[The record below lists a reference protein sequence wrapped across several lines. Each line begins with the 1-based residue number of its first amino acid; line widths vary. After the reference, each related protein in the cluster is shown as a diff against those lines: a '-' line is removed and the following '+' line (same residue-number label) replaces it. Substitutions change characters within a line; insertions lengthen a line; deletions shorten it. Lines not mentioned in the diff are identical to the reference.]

1 MAEADESYVHISD
14 DDGNLSEVKESTAS
28 KTETT
33 EDDKPKIDEAAEPIV
48 QTSVV
53 QESPATEPEKL
64 DENSQNEDQLTVDDS
79 ESAKNAVAESTEGSQ
94 RLEGSTANEK
104 SPEDQF
110 SGTANVVRFIQ
121 SFFRR
126 PDVGRA
132 RSQSQQS
139 VESEP
144 QVSSVDGKLESSI
157 AEEDDTSE
165 PKEGAV
171 SEDVKGS
178 EDVKEEQSSQQP
190 TEEETPRAIREPIND
205 FEENPETDV
214 MVGKVDEIE
223 QPVEETENKSLEEQK
238 QKTIDDVVPP
248 DAPLSE
254 QKGDNEVPEMVID
267 TVVALPVNDEESEK
281 TTEVEVSQLHDEK
294 SPTEDQNEENEQ
306 SAVLEE
312 TPESSEEAGKD
323 TVEPKADVDELTEV
337 DGAIEETNLDEKS
350 ESEAP
355 EMTEQTLLP
364 MEVVVDDDLLKES
377 SDPEKESAG
386 QLVEIEVEQPD
397 EASETEGPEL
407 EQIVET
413 EEEHLDQILETETQK
428 IVEQD
433 PEPSPLESTGD
444 EQLDQI
450 DDSNEE
456 KVDQISFEINNMEL
470 PEMVEATKVVDEKDE
485 TDLAPEK
492 ESFPD
497 ESESNET
504 TEKNEEGVDEK
515 ITDAPIEDNQAD
527 VNEEL
532 DHALETEVSQ
542 PEQNDKTPDEI
553 ETSEPTEPNPVS
565 VEITAGATESDE
577 MLESGAESEKESIG
591 MFETVKE
598 LLIPT
603 IEIDH
608 VELEEN
614 IEAQEETTESE
625 EQDITPVE
633 IRDDKVDEIAD
644 EKVEG
649 ADIDEQES
657 AQVVETD
664 NEPVVLLN
672 ENVNRELEVADD
684 KTEEPDQVAK
694 TEQEVDETVGAQLVE
709 MVEAEEEVDLNSG
722 VALEEFNDNETEKA
736 DEETELVIEVSS
748 PTIEIEKPEAV
759 EDFYQKVESEDE
771 LENPPALEVNVNI
784 ESKPLEFVQ
793 PYSEENNDEQ
803 FEKAEAEKDQNTDR
817 ERHESEIEQY
827 HPDEDIVVDKDE
839 SKEDEAKQS
848 DESAAESTNGKT
860 DQNSGGKIMKFIA
873 TFFKGASSTESENK
887 SDENTQEEPT
897 SADSPAVETVV
908 EPVQNGAHI
917 LENGSE
923 PCEPE
928 TSSPPKEIEAPHDE
942 TSNENQEPTEAVT
955 VEDDQEKES
964 VEPEVASDEHLTKD
978 TETAEEQPED
988 TEKAQSD
995 EIVETE
1001 KEQLDQNKETETPAT
1016 TIVEV
1021 VQTTINGTE
1030 TEGDADAENTPATV
1044 QVTTTTTFTTK
1055 VTVTS
1060 ESTEEEPSVEGGTD
1074 GHPGGPQGGSGE
1086 PGDELLDEGPEVSL
1100 SREEEQLLEKLKYQ
1114 PFAVAQDIQN
1124 LTPQQRE
1131 KINLYQRRE
1140 SLARVNS
1147 LKRQSPSVSISLST
1161 KRASESSQGRRGSD
1175 FTPLNSTNIDNSASR
1190 TLNEEKPV
1198 AEKPDE
1204 EKENEQPPATAS
1216 EDTEEKVVDTTTGV
1230 YQQMKLF
1237 TPKPYSHSIDS
1248 TQPNSGAT
1256 SPRNAITIEDFP
1268 SIKAPNMSQARK
1280 TNPDQRY
1287 STLPLTTDYSKMQSA
1302 GDLSPSSPNKATTP
1316 TGESRRVD
1324 RSQSVKETQEEIDR
1338 MRKHVYEMKLKFL
1351 GEPVPAVYPYPLQT
1365 DDDPL
1370 NDEVVEDDVIDAP
1383 KNAKQVESS
1392 NPSALQKPSKS
1403 KKHAASD
1410 KDGKKASP
1418 KKPASNPFYKLL
1430 CGSGKSKDY
1439 ADEEQ
1444 Y

>member
-1 MAEADESYVHISD
+1 MAEVDESYVHISD
-14 DDGNLSEVKESTAS
+14 DDGNLSEVKESTEF
-28 KTETT
+28 KTEPT

-53 QESPATEPEKL
+53 QESSATEPEKL
-64 DENSQNEDQLTVDDS
+64 DENSHNEDQLTVDDS

-165 PKEGAV
+165 PKESTV

-178 EDVKEEQSSQQP
+178 EDVKEEQPSQQP
-190 TEEETPRAIREPIND
+190 TEEETTGAIGEPIND

-223 QPVEETENKSLEEQK
+223 QPVEETENKSLEEQN
-238 QKTIDDVVPP
+238 QETTDDVVPP

-323 TVEPKADVDELTEV
+323 TVEPEADVDDLTDV
-337 DGAIEETNLDEKS
+337 NGAIEETHLDEKS

-364 MEVVVDDDLLKES
+364 LEVVADDDLKEK
-377 SDPEKESAG
+377 SDSEKESAG

-450 DDSNEE
+450 DGSKEE
-456 KVDQISFEINNMEL
+456 KVDQMSFEINNMEL
-470 PEMVEATKVVDEKDE
+470 PEMVETTKVVDEKDE

-504 TEKNEEGVDEK
+504 TEKNEEDLDEK
-515 ITDAPIEDNQAD
+515 ITDALIEDNQAD
-527 VNEEL
+527 VNDEEL

-553 ETSEPTEPNPVS
+553 ETSEPTEPNPES

-608 VELEEN
+608 VELEN

-664 NEPVVLLN
+664 NEPVVELN
-672 ENVNRELEVADD
+672 ENVNAELEVADD

-736 DEETELVIEVSS
+736 DEETELVNEVSS
-748 PTIEIEKPEAV
+748 PTVEIEKPEAV

-803 FEKAEAEKDQNTDR
+803 FEKAEAEKDQKTDR

-848 DESAAESTNGKT
+848 DESAVESTNGKT

-897 SADSPAVETVV
+897 SA
-908 EPVQNGAHI
+908 
-917 LENGSE
+917 
-923 PCEPE
+923 
-928 TSSPPKEIEAPHDE
+928 
-942 TSNENQEPTEAVT
+942 
-955 VEDDQEKES
+955 
-964 VEPEVASDEHLTKD
+964 
-978 TETAEEQPED
+978 
-988 TEKAQSD
+988 
-995 EIVETE
+995 
-1001 KEQLDQNKETETPAT
+1001 
-1016 TIVEV
+1016 
-1021 VQTTINGTE
+1021 GT
-1030 TEGDADAENTPATV
+1030 G
-1044 QVTTTTTFTTK
+1044 
-1055 VTVTS
+1055 
-1060 ESTEEEPSVEGGTD
+1060 
-1074 GHPGGPQGGSGE
+1074 
-1086 PGDELLDEGPEVSL
+1086 
-1100 SREEEQLLEKLKYQ
+1100 
-1114 PFAVAQDIQN
+1114 N
-1124 LTPQQRE
+1124 LW
-1131 KINLYQRRE
+1131 
-1140 SLARVNS
+1140 
-1147 LKRQSPSVSISLST
+1147 
-1161 KRASESSQGRRGSD
+1161 
-1175 FTPLNSTNIDNSASR
+1175 
-1190 TLNEEKPV
+1190 
-1198 AEKPDE
+1198 
-1204 EKENEQPPATAS
+1204 
-1216 EDTEEKVVDTTTGV
+1216 
-1230 YQQMKLF
+1230 
-1237 TPKPYSHSIDS
+1237 
-1248 TQPNSGAT
+1248 
-1256 SPRNAITIEDFP
+1256 
-1268 SIKAPNMSQARK
+1268 
-1280 TNPDQRY
+1280 
-1287 STLPLTTDYSKMQSA
+1287 
-1302 GDLSPSSPNKATTP
+1302 
-1316 TGESRRVD
+1316 
-1324 RSQSVKETQEEIDR
+1324 
-1338 MRKHVYEMKLKFL
+1338 
-1351 GEPVPAVYPYPLQT
+1351 
-1365 DDDPL
+1365 
-1370 NDEVVEDDVIDAP
+1370 
-1383 KNAKQVESS
+1383 
-1392 NPSALQKPSKS
+1392 
-1403 KKHAASD
+1403 
-1410 KDGKKASP
+1410 
-1418 KKPASNPFYKLL
+1418 
-1430 CGSGKSKDY
+1430 
-1439 ADEEQ
+1439 
-1444 Y
+1444 